1 MDTTFPATQPTFDA
15 IQAVMA
21 RALARGIDGAAVAR
35 EARRVA
41 KAARARALPAFV
53 ARQLGLLDSL
63 ARLADA
69 PAASSLSEPKRAQL
83 LGALA
88 YVCEPDDVIPD
99 ATPEVGLWDDAIV
112 IDLVARELHAELAAD
127 ALRCRDREQGRRA
140 MLGRME
146 RRREQRARR
155 GGLFAMR

>member
-1 MDTTFPATQPTFDA
+1 MSASFPATQPTFDA
-15 IQAVMA
+15 LQAVIA

-41 KAARARALPAFV
+41 RAARTRVLPAFV
-53 ARQLGLLDSL
+53 ARQLTLLDGL
-63 ARLADA
+63 ARLADD
-69 PAASSLSEPKRAQL
+69 PAATPLPEPKRAQL

-88 YVCEPDDVIPD
+88 YVSEPDDVIPD
-99 ATPEVGLWDDAIV
+99 ATPEIGLWDDAVV

-127 ALRCRDREQGRRA
+127 AARCRGHAHARRA
-140 MLGRME
+140 MRGRME
-146 RRREQRARR
+146 RRREQRSRR